1 MNELERLMIAE
12 SKKMA
17 TEKSVEEEKVN
28 KWHDETLEKLS
39 FLENYDCEF
48 DNCKDKSKIHITH
61 NRQMIEIAL
70 VGDYHNSDKI
80 WRYDL
85 DKPLK
90 VDWRY
95 ESIAANDKSELTLE
109 EFVKELVR
117 RGIVKVEG

>member
-1 MNELERLMIAE
+1 MIAE
-12 SKKMA
+12 LKKMA
-17 TEKSVEEEKVN
+17 IEKSVEEEKVN

-48 DNCKDKSKIHITH
+48 DNCKDKSKILITH
-61 NRQMIEIAL
+61 DRQMIEIAL

-95 ESIAANDKSELTLE
+95 NNIAANDKSELTLE
-109 EFVKELVR
+109 EFVKALVR
-117 RGIVKVEG
+117 RRIIKMED

>member
-117 RGIVKVEG
+117 RGIVKV